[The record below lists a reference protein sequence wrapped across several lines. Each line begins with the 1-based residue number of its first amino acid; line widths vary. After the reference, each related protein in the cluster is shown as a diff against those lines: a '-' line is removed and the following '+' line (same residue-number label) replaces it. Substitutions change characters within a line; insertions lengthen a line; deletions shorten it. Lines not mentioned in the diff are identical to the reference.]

1 MWTVYWAAI
10 ALAFVSAMTS
20 GIMASVL
27 VYRILC
33 GKDEGRRT
41 EK

>member
-27 VYRILC
+27 VYRALR
-33 GKDEGRRT
+33 GKDEGR
-41 EK
+41 

>member
-10 ALAFVSAMTS
+10 ALAFVSAATS
-20 GIMASVL
+20 GIMASVM
-27 VYRILC
+27 VFRSMR